1 MSKKVLIDAFFNQ
14 FTSFLEELKEMY
26 PNDPDFPMFL
36 MTISM
41 MKSTNPML
49 VLNYVNDEII
59 KVYGA
64 KIAEKDE
71 TFFMNQDFTKHGD
84 VDLDILQKLKQYI
97 SSMSPASKDMVW
109 KYIDIISKLCIRAL
123 DV

>member
-49 VLNYVNDEII
+49 VLNYVNDQII
-59 KVYGA
+59 KVYGS

-71 TFFMNQDFTKHGD
+71 SFFMNQDFTKHGD

-97 SSMSPASKDMVW
+97 TSMSPASKDMVW
-109 KYIDIISKLCIRAL
+109 KYIDVISKLCIRAL

>member
-1 MSKKVLIDAFFNQ
+1 MSKKILIDAFFTQ

-26 PNDPDFPMFL
+26 PSDPDFPMFL
-36 MTISM
+36 MTLSM

-49 VLNYVNDEII
+49 VLTYVNTEII
-59 KVYGA
+59 SVYGS
-64 KIAEKDE
+64 KIAERDE
-71 TFFMNQDFTKHGD
+71 TFFMNQDFKNHGD

-97 SSMSPASKDMVW
+97 STMTPASKDMVW
-109 KYIDIISKLCIRAL
+109 KYIDIITRLCVKAL